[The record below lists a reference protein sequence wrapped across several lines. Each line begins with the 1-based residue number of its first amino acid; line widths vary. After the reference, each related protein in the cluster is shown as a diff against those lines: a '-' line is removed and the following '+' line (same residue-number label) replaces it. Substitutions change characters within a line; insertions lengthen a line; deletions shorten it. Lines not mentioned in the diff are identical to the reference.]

1 MKSRQTDISYLFEVL
16 LLLFS
21 AAVFAFAFLMAT
33 KIVPYFKFEPIH
45 GFLGTKTDRVLGKPH
60 FQVSFY
66 IHIASSFFVMVAGA
80 LQLMPVLYRQ
90 QPRFHR
96 IVGQI
101 YVIGILVFAAPSG
114 LGLAFYANGGLSAKV
129 GFTLQCLIWWI
140 LTYQAWQLARKKHW
154 EQHAAAMLC
163 SLAVTLAAM
172 SLRLE
177 SYWMVQL
184 FDTKPIETYV
194 TVTWLSW
201 VGNLIIAYTL
211 IQLGWPVWMMR
222 AFFGGKESGIG

>member
-1 MKSRQTDISYLFEVL
+1 MNRINLLEVL
-16 LLLFS
+16 LLFFS
-21 AAVFAFAFLMAT
+21 TAVLTFALLMAT
-33 KIVPYFKFEPIH
+33 KIVPYFKFEPIY
-45 GFLGTKTDRVLGKPH
+45 GFLGTKTDLVLAKPH

-80 LQLMPVLYRQ
+80 IQILPVIYRQ
-90 QPRFHR
+90 LPRFHR
-96 IVGQI
+96 IVGQV

-114 LGLAFYANGGLSAKV
+114 LGLAFYANGGLSSKV

-140 LTYQAWQLARKKHW
+140 LTYQAWQFARKKQW
-154 EQHAAAMLC
+154 KEHAAIMLC
-163 SLAVTLAAM
+163 SIAVTLAAM

-184 FDTKPIETYV
+184 FETKPIETYV

-211 IQLGWPVWMMR
+211 IQLGWAEWMIN
-222 AFFGGKESGIG
+222 AFFRGK